1 MSSFLRHNSGMVI
14 CEPGSIEP
22 ALKVRANIYILTK
35 DEGGTGKPLKHMGQ
49 EMIFSRTFDCM
60 AATLYDNPDQRIMP
74 GENGEMNLVFR
85 TPMVSSTFELLNFI
99 IFYRLSRR
107 ETDSQFAVERRL
119 LELV

>member
-1 MSSFLRHNSGMVI
+1 MTSFQFLLRHLTLNLGMVI

-35 DEGGTGKPLKHMGQ
+35 EEGGTGKPLKHMGQ

-74 GENGEMNLVFR
+74 GENGEMNLIFR
-85 TPMVSSTFELLNFI
+85 TPMVSYFFDLFVPKRLSISKRESVLNFA
-99 IFYRLSRR
+99 SS
-107 ETDSQFAVERRL
+107 T
-119 LELV
+119 